1 MRLCYTQGMPR
12 TQAARTALDD
22 LIAEIGRQEQAGRS
36 WRLTPTQLQDIL
48 GLSRERY
55 YQEIYGAQMAGHPLI
70 KLSLALEPFS
80 QASAPALVAV
90 LEHLCG
96 AGAESALQ
104 RAGVFLSHDEQAEI
118 MAEFLAGTAGEVRRH
133 EFQADEFAAMLRTF
147 GRFPEARKIY
157 LDHFFD
163 LDELQDRAARRYC
176 AGRTFTLPDLALANV
191 RGVLRLFFARHV
203 LRRSSIF
210 GSLHDAFRRAAANA
224 GYADEGGERH
234 RQRTGREEPAGLRS
248 AVGQAR
254 RAMGLGP
261 GPLTARALKTRYK
274 ELMKRFHPDVNPR
287 GLKRCQEINAAYA
300 TLSELAAPG

>member
-1 MRLCYTQGMPR
+1 MPR
-12 TQAARTALDD
+12 MQAARTALDD
-22 LIAEIGRQEQAGRS
+22 LISEIGRQEQAGGP
-36 WRLTPTQLQDIL
+36 WRLTPAQLQDIL
-48 GLSRERY
+48 GLTPDRY

-70 KLSLALEPFS
+70 ELSLALEPFS
-80 QASAPALVAV
+80 QSSAPALVAV

-118 MAEFLAGTAGEVRRH
+118 MAEFLAGAANEVRRH

-147 GRFPEARKIY
+147 GRFPEARRVY

-163 LDELQDRAARRYC
+163 LDDLQQRAARRYC
-176 AGRTFTLPDLALANV
+176 AGRTFTLPDLALANA
-191 RGVLRLFFARHV
+191 RSVLRLFFDRHV
-203 LRRSSIF
+203 LRRRSIF
-210 GSLHDAFRRAAANA
+210 GSLHEAFRRVAAEA
-224 GYADEGGERH
+224 GFADDSGAHR
-234 RQRTGREEPAGLRS
+234 RQRARREEPDGPRG
-248 AVGQAR
+248 AVDQAH

-261 GPLTARALKTRYK
+261 GPLTARSLKARYK

-300 TLSELAAPG
+300 TLSELVVAG

>member
-1 MRLCYTQGMPR
+1 MQT
-12 TQAARTALDD
+12 ARTALDD
-22 LIAEIGRQEQAGRS
+22 LIAEIGRQEQAGGP

-48 GLSRERY
+48 GLSPDRY

-70 KLSLALEPFS
+70 ELSLALEPFS
-80 QASAPALVAV
+80 QSSAPALVAV

-96 AGAESALQ
+96 AGAASALE

-118 MAEFLAGTAGEVRRH
+118 VAEFLAGAAGEVRRH
-133 EFQADEFAAMLRTF
+133 KFQADEFAAMLRTF
-147 GRFPEARKIY
+147 GRFPEARRVY

-176 AGRTFTLPDLALANV
+176 AGRTFTLPDLALANA
-191 RGVLRLFFARHV
+191 RGVLRVFFARHV

-210 GSLHDAFRRAAANA
+210 GSLHDAFRRVAADA
-224 GYADEGGERH
+224 GFFDDSGERH
-234 RQRTGREEPAGLRS
+234 RHRAHREMPAGPRS
-248 AVGQAR
+248 AVDQAR
-254 RAMGLGP
+254 RAMGLGS
-261 GPLTARALKTRYK
+261 GPLTARGLKTRYK

-287 GLKRCQEINAAYA
+287 GLERCQEINAAYA